1 MRGSVA
7 ESFLEA
13 PRIVGRLTELI
24 IPATGVII
32 GLAVGI
38 RLKVRRRTGTLVGGI
53 GIPPAPPRRRRR
65 PRGAVP

>member
-1 MRGSVA
+1 M
-7 ESFLEA
+7 
-13 PRIVGRLTELI
+13 TELI